1 MIEGFVV
8 MVVGVTV
15 VFAFLGLLVL
25 VMQMSALFFTRFAK
39 RDQKKALAE
48 TPENNGIDMT
58 EIAVAIASA
67 KAYIDDRNPV
77 R

>member
-25 VMQMSALFFTRFAK
+25 VMQTSALFFARFAN
-39 RDQKKALAE
+39 RSPKKPYRHATDL
-48 TPENNGIDMT
+48 T
-58 EIAVAIASA
+58 EIAVAVAAVKSRT
-67 KAYIDDRNPV
+67 D
-77 R
+77 